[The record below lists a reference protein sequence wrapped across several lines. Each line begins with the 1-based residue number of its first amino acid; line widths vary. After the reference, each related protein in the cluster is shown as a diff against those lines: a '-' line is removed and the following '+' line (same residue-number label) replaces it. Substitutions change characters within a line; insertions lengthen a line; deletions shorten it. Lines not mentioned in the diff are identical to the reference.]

1 MSSDVLLVYKKTH
14 EAVHDES
21 LKSITEVLQ
30 NFISNGEI
38 RLDIKAREKVSRGD
52 FIGRDLV
59 IIHGGDGTLTSI
71 SHNIDSATPVM
82 GVNSHPRVDD
92 PEGSLGFFM
101 DSDVGTFAADFE
113 TALMGKAI
121 NNRLPRLQ
129 ATITSTSGN
138 KIVSDPALNDLLVA
152 NTHQYAPSKYRLQRG
167 DFDIKQHSSGL
178 LFSTFIGQGAWF
190 ANIVEKHG
198 LEVSKDEIDSL
209 IFSLSGGPIEIFT
222 RSAIEMKNVTSQI
235 EDKDDYGMNL
245 VTLEGGEENAD
256 ETKVDLFRRQFL

>member
-21 LKSITEVLQ
+21 RKSITEVLQ
-30 NFISNGEI
+30 NIINNGEI

-71 SHNIDSATPVM
+71 SHNIDSETPVM

-101 DSDVGTFAADFE
+101 DSDIGTFAADFE

-167 DFDIKQHSSGL
+167 DFDIKQHRFLSRIDEVYVNNEKLYSVRIGFYKKKKLAISEKNRLSSRLGIYD
-178 LFSTFIGQGAWF
+178 S
-190 ANIVEKHG
+190 IVVQVK
-198 LEVSKDEIDSL
+198 
-209 IFSLSGGPIEIFT
+209 
-222 RSAIEMKNVTSQI
+222 
-235 EDKDDYGMNL
+235 
-245 VTLEGGEENAD
+245 
-256 ETKVDLFRRQFL
+256 